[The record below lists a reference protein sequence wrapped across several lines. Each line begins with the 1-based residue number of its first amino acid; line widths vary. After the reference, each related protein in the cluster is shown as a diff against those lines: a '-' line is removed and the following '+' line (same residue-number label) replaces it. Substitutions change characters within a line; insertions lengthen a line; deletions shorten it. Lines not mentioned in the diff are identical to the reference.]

1 MDKRLLLRQRADRRN
16 SPYIPRKAYK
26 RSTLIDKASVRSGPM
41 RTSLFITLIAS
52 IIISTA
58 AFSFS
63 QQSDEPPKR
72 AKKPP
77 DVSSRKKHH
86 PKPRQYFIY
95 DQEYKEYQESP
106 TIVINIQGAN
116 KETATPEE
124 IPEGPQSSGAMIIEK
139 RGDVYERIDRN
150 SPVPQET
157 PSAAGRNTPPNPGTG
172 ACLNCKVR

>member
-1 MDKRLLLRQRADRRN
+1 
-16 SPYIPRKAYK
+16 
-26 RSTLIDKASVRSGPM
+26 M

-52 IIISTA
+52 IIISSA

-95 DQEYKEYQESP
+95 DQGYREYQESP
-106 TIVINIQGAN
+106 TIVINIQQGAN
-116 KETATPEE
+116 GETTTPKEM
-124 IPEGPQSSGAMIIEK
+124 PEGPQSSGAMIIEK

-150 SPVPQET
+150 APVPHET
-157 PSAAGRNTPPNPGTG
+157 PPAADRNTPPNPGAG
-172 ACLNCKVR
+172 AACPNCIRK